1 MQRCLARITEDLN
14 DLNIK
19 QLGYFKNRKHFLDAN
34 RNLFL
39 LCRKLMCPKICSSLG
54 RKYKSIFSYIL
65 CDTQI
70 IQILWISKLKSF
82 SNFRYNR
89 LKASQKK
96 IPWTLFISYKTW
108 FSQTFNIWN
117 EAFNMNYFHRASLA
131 AFWKSLMKVTVAFW
145 K

>member
-39 LCRKLMCPKICSSLG
+39 LCRKLMCPKICSSLA

-82 SNFRYNR
+82 SNFHYNR